1 MAKTLL
7 ITQKACGGCSAV
19 KKALKEELDRG
30 EIEEVPI
37 ETERGEKIA
46 DELGLDMVPECVI
59 DEGGHYSKC
68 DLEGLLSKK
77 KI

>member
-1 MAKTLL
+1 MTKTLL
-7 ITQKACGGCSAV
+7 ITQKACGGCAAV
-19 KKALKEELDRG
+19 KKALKDELSSG

-46 DELGLDMVPECVI
+46 DELGLDMVPECVY
-59 DEGGHYSKC
+59 DDDGRYSKC
-68 DLEGLLSKK
+68 DLERLLDKK